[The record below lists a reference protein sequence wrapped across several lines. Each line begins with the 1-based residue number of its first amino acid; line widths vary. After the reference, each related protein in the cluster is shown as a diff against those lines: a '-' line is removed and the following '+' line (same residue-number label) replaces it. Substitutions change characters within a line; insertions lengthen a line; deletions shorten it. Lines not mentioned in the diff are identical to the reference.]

1 MDALSIWQVAAILIV
16 AAIGGMDSVMDQFA
30 FYRPLTTCTL
40 IGLILGDVTTG
51 AIIGGT
57 LEMITLG
64 WMNVGAAQA
73 PDPLLAS
80 LIAPILVILGHQ
92 SIGTGIAMAIPA
104 AAAGQILGV
113 ITRAIPVY
121 FQHRADY
128 YADKASCGG
137 VARNNLLP
145 LIIQGLRGAIPAYLI
160 VAAVGTGA
168 FQGMLNA
175 LPVFIT
181 KGLQVSGGFIVVVG
195 YALVINMMEAKHL
208 MPFLFLG
215 FIFAAFTNFNLVA
228 FGVIGTVAALLYV
241 QLHPKYAVAGESTGV
256 SGSRIL
262 QDDELD

>member
-1 MDALSIWQVAAILIV
+1 MYDISFWQIIAILVV

-40 IGLILGDVTTG
+40 LGLILGDVTTG

-80 LIAPILVILGHQ
+80 LIAPILVIMGHQ

-113 ITRAIPVY
+113 ITRALPVY
-121 FQHRADY
+121 FQHRADKC
-128 YADKASCGG
+128 ADNGNCAGI
-137 VARNNLLP
+137 AINNLLP
-145 LIIQGLRGAIPAYLI
+145 LILQALRGALPAYLI
-160 VAAVGTGA
+160 LAAVGTGT
-168 FQGMLNA
+168 FQNMLDL

-195 YALVINMMEAKHL
+195 YALVINMMEAKYL
-208 MPFLFLG
+208 MTFLFLG
-215 FIFAAFTNFNLVA
+215 FILAAFTNLNLVA
-228 FGVIGTVAALLYV
+228 FGVIGTIIAITYI
-241 QLHPKYAVAGESTGV
+241 QLNPKYFFKNMNNTSKK
-256 SGSRIL
+256 IL
-262 QDDELD
+262 AEDELD